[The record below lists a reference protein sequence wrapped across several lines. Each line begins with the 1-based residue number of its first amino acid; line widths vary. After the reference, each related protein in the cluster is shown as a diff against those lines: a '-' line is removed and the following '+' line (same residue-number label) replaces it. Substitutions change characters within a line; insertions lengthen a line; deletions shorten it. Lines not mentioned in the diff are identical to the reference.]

1 MAQVAEHILGKDEVT
16 SSNLVS
22 SSKRKSVLVCLGLL
36 RTVVFYRNAGHCE
49 GQENREKFYASLYF
63 FAFFIAVDSTS
74 AEEYAGEETEK
85 AFAEAKDVL
94 SDEKFILQKGWRSLS
109 DKDARVGNKSK
120 TQQFYGYKAE
130 DVLNDCK
137 DPVSGNNTVLHE
149 YNEKLYSW
157 FSKSMGNSV
166 VADEYRLTQL
176 TLKPEPFV
184 NRVKAAMAR
193 HGYGYI
199 MNPVDYKI
207 RAEETFF
214 IEPTDKY
221 EELFYKDPKYSY
233 QLETRIFITG
243 KQFWNVFERYN
254 LFIGKFQED
263 TYWKSYNPMKF
274 LLEVILEEA
283 DEEQIE

>member
-1 MAQVAEHILGKDEVT
+1 MIKNNSGILLSKFGEQRWIDSLINGNMSFSCAGNYILQAKKTGNDIQGDLYEAIFARLYKNDSRIIEQRQRLKKDLEEIEDG
-16 SSNLVS
+16 NFILLR
-22 SSKRKSVLVCLGLL
+22 RKS
-36 RTVVFYRNAGHCE
+36 
-49 GQENREKFYASLYF
+49 
-63 FAFFIAVDSTS
+63 
-74 AEEYAGEETEK
+74 
-85 AFAEAKDVL
+85 AKL
-94 SDEKFILQKGWRSLS
+94 KPIFC
-109 DKDARVGNKSK
+109 
-120 TQQFYGYKAE
+120 FYGYKAE

-149 YNEKLYSW
+149 YNEKLYSG
-157 FSKSMGNSV
+157 FSKSMGNNV

-214 IEPTDKY
+214 IQPTDKY